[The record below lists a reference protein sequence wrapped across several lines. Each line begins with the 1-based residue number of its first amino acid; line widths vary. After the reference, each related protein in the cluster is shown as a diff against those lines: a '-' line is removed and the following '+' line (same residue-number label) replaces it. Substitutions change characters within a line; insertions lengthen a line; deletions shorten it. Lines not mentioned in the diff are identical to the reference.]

1 MIYKIL
7 FIYMYMCVCCA
18 FVGLVNKLYKMHGT
32 YIKITIYFFICVV
45 YRFLYLVLDIC
56 SLLLQIYIFP
66 RKCLFLLLL
75 TRNELNWQA
84 NTVLKIGRDCELN
97 RR

>member
-1 MIYKIL
+1 MCV
-7 FIYMYMCVCCA
+7 CVCCA
-18 FVGLVNKLYKMHGT
+18 FVGLVDKLYKMHGT
-32 YIKITIYFFICVV
+32 YIKITIHFFICV

-56 SLLLQIYIFP
+56 SLLLQIYVFP
-66 RKCLFLLLL
+66 RKCLFMSLL

-84 NTVLKIGRDCELN
+84 NTVLKIGRDGELN